1 MKTLL
6 IGLMTVLG
14 AAFSI
19 AGSEAT
25 TLADNLKVEAGASIS
40 NFTTDRGLAPREDS
54 LGASIL
60 LGAPVGGGTFAFDFG
75 LSDTDD
81 GGELDFSASYAKG
94 ISLLGQNFD
103 LTAGISS
110 VESVFGDREEVFVG
124 LGYTWVADLTATVW
138 HEDNNEWYGVEL
150 GASYDIETPVAGLI
164 ATPFATV
171 NIADEYSAVEVGVKA
186 TYKVSDQLS
195 VGAKAS
201 YNNNDFDGSSF
212 DVDNEWIIGAGASF
226 KF

>member
-40 NFTTDRGLAPREDS
+40 NFTTDRGLATREDS

-150 GASYDIETPVAGLI
+150 GASYDIETPVAGLV

-171 NIADEYSAVEVGVKA
+171 NIAD
-186 TYKVSDQLS
+186 D
-195 VGAKAS
+195 
-201 YNNNDFDGSSF
+201 
-212 DVDNEWIIGAGASF
+212 
-226 KF
+226 

>member
-25 TLADNLKVEAGASIS
+25 TLADNLKVETGVSVS
-40 NFTTDRGLAPREDS
+40 NFTTDRGLATREDS

-75 LSDTDD
+75 LHDTDD
-81 GGELDFSASYAKG
+81 GGELDFTASYGKG

-103 LTAGISS
+103 LTAGVSS
-110 VESVFGDREEVFVG
+110 VESVFGDREEIFVG
-124 LGYTWVADLTATVW
+124 LGYTWVADFTATVW

-150 GASYDIETPVAGLI
+150 GASYDIETPVVGLV
-164 ATPFATV
+164 ASPFATV

-186 TYKVSDQLS
+186 TYKVSDELS
-195 VGAKAS
+195 VGAKVS
-201 YNNNDFDGSSF
+201 YNTNDFDGSSF

>member
-1 MKTLL
+1 MNGVNAYGYLPFWKQGGEKIFSFIKDNTGF
-6 IGLMTVLG
+6 IIDDDG
-14 AAFSI
+14 ANPSIIKGIEAESIAFSSDEKTAVF
-19 AGSEAT
+19 AGVDHNIYTVDLKDDLQIKRKLT
-25 TLADNLKVEAGASIS
+25 TIN
-40 NFTTDRGLAPREDS
+40 
-54 LGASIL
+54 
-60 LGAPVGGGTFAFDFG
+60 
-75 LSDTDD
+75 
-81 GGELDFSASYAKG
+81 
-94 ISLLGQNFD
+94 
-103 LTAGISS
+103 
-110 VESVFGDREEVFVG
+110 
-124 LGYTWVADLTATVW
+124 
-138 HEDNNEWYGVEL
+138 NNEWYGVEL

-201 YNNNDFDGSSF
+201 YNTNDFDGTSF